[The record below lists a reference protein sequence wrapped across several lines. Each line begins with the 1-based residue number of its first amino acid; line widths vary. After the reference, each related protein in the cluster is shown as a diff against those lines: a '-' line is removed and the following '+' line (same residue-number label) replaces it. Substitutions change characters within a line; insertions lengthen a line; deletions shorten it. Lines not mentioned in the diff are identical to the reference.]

1 MQEEQKDK
9 ETPSDPP
16 RRNKRP
22 PAERESIWSVP
33 RRLRAWYA
41 GIFVT
46 EYLLFLALTI
56 WDEVVY
62 QTGDNAVQTI
72 LAVQR
77 GMSQNL
83 LQIAGSAYVILEVY
97 MLAEWLRERDQR
109 REQAAVERAEAE
121 AQRAEAEAQRAEQA
135 EAALQEARRERD
147 HQWRAWYWRQRAA
160 IQDGRPFDEPPP
172 GGPPGENGSDGL

>member
-1 MQEEQKDK
+1 MQEEQEYK

-72 LAVQR
+72 LAAQR

-121 AQRAEAEAQRAEQA
+121 AQRAEQA
-135 EAALQEARRERD
+135 EAALQKALREARQEAN
-147 HQWRAWYWRQRAA
+147 HKWRAWYWRQRAA
-160 IQDGRPFDEPPP
+160 FQDGRPFDEPPP
-172 GGPPGENGSDGL
+172 GGPYDENGADEP

>member
-1 MQEEQKDK
+1 MVNCQRNKRIRK
-9 ETPSDPP
+9 PSDPP

-121 AQRAEAEAQRAEQA
+121 AQRAEQA
-135 EAALQEARRERD
+135 EAALQKALREARQEAN
-147 HQWRAWYWRQRAA
+147 HQWRAWYWRQQAA

>member
-1 MQEEQKDK
+1 MLEEQEDK
-9 ETPSDPP
+9 ETPSAPP

-109 REQAAVERAEAE
+109 KEREAVERAEAE
-121 AQRAEAEAQRAEQA
+121 AQRAEAAM
-135 EAALQEARRERD
+135 RERD
-147 HQWRAWYWRQRAA
+147 HQWRAWYWRQQAA
-160 IQDGRPFDEPPP
+160 FQDGRPFDEPPP
-172 GGPPGENGSDGL
+172 GGPPGENGADEP

>member
-16 RRNKRP
+16 RRDKRP

-72 LAVQR
+72 LAAQR

-121 AQRAEAEAQRAEQA
+121 AQRAEQA
-135 EAALQEARRERD
+135 EAALQKALREARQEAN
-147 HQWRAWYWRQRAA
+147 HQWRAWYWRQQAA
-160 IQDGRPFDEPPP
+160 FQNGRPFDEPPP
-172 GGPPGENGSDGL
+172 GGPYDENGADEA

>member
-1 MQEEQKDK
+1 LPEEQEDK
-9 ETPSDPP
+9 ETPSAPP

-72 LAVQR
+72 LAAQR

-109 REQAAVERAEAE
+109 REQAAVERAERAE
-121 AQRAEAEAQRAEQA
+121 AEARQRAEAEAQRAE
-135 EAALQEARRERD
+135 AAMQELN
-147 HQWRAWYWRQRAA
+147 HQWRAWYWRQLAA
-160 IQDGRPFDEPPP
+160 FQDGRPFDEPPP
-172 GGPPGENGSDGL
+172 GGPYDENGTDEA

>member
-1 MQEEQKDK
+1 MQEEQKDQ
-9 ETPSDPP
+9 ETSSDPP
-16 RRNKRP
+16 RRDKRP

-72 LAVQR
+72 LAIQR
-77 GMSQNL
+77 GMSQTCCKSR
-83 LQIAGSAYVILEVY
+83 G
-97 MLAEWLRERDQR
+97 
-109 REQAAVERAEAE
+109 
-121 AQRAEAEAQRAEQA
+121 
-135 EAALQEARRERD
+135 ART
-147 HQWRAWYWRQRAA
+147 
-160 IQDGRPFDEPPP
+160 
-172 GGPPGENGSDGL
+172 

>member
-1 MQEEQKDK
+1 MREEQKDK
-9 ETPSDPP
+9 ETPSEPP

-121 AQRAEAEAQRAEQA
+121 ARQAAAEAQRAE
-135 EAALQEARRERD
+135 AARQELN
-147 HQWRAWYWRQRAA
+147 HKWRAWYWRQRAA
-160 IQDGRPFDEPPP
+160 FQNGRPFDEPPP
-172 GGPPGENGSDGL
+172 GGPYDENGADAP

>member
-1 MQEEQKDK
+1 MLEEQEDK

-109 REQAAVERAEAE
+109 KEREALERAEAEARRAEAE
-121 AQRAEAEAQRAEQA
+121 AQRAEA
-135 EAALQEARRERD
+135 ARRERD

-160 IQDGRPFDEPPP
+160 FQNGRPFDEPPP
-172 GGPPGENGSDGL
+172 GGPYGENGTDEA

>member
-1 MQEEQKDK
+1 MPGEQEDK
-9 ETPSDPP
+9 ETPSEPP

-121 AQRAEAEAQRAEQA
+121 ARQAAAEAQRAE
-135 EAALQEARRERD
+135 AARQELN

-160 IQDGRPFDEPPP
+160 FQNGRPFDEPPP
-172 GGPPGENGSDGL
+172 GGPYDENGSDEA

>member
-1 MQEEQKDK
+1 MPEEQKDQ

-72 LAVQR
+72 LAAQR

-109 REQAAVERAEAE
+109 REQAAVERAE
-121 AQRAEAEAQRAEQA
+121 RAEQA
-135 EAALQEARRERD
+135 EAEARQREEAARRELN
-147 HQWRAWYWRQRAA
+147 HQWRAWYWRQQAA
-160 IQDGRPFDEPPP
+160 FQNGRPFDEPPP
-172 GGPPGENGSDGL
+172 GGPFDENGADAP

>member
-1 MQEEQKDK
+1 MQEEQEDK
-9 ETPSDPP
+9 ETPSDPS
-16 RRNKRP
+16 RRDKRP

-121 AQRAEAEAQRAEQA
+121 ARQA
-135 EAALQEARRERD
+135 EAALRERD

-160 IQDGRPFDEPPP
+160 FQDGRPFDEPPP
-172 GGPPGENGSDGL
+172 GGPYDENGADEP

>member
-1 MQEEQKDK
+1 MTEEQKYK

-109 REQAAVERAEAE
+109 REQAAVERAE
-121 AQRAEAEAQRAEQA
+121 RAEQA
-135 EAALQEARRERD
+135 EAEARQREEAARRELN

-160 IQDGRPFDEPPP
+160 FQDGRPFDEPPP
-172 GGPPGENGSDGL
+172 GGPYDENGADEP

>member
-1 MQEEQKDK
+1 MQEEQEDK
-9 ETPSDPP
+9 ETPSEPP

-109 REQAAVERAEAE
+109 RDREAVERAEAE
-121 AQRAEAEAQRAEQA
+121 AQRAEA
-135 EAALQEARRERD
+135 ARREAN
-147 HQWRAWYWRQRAA
+147 HKWRAWYWRQRAA
-160 IQDGRPFDEPPP
+160 FQDGRPFDEPPP
-172 GGPPGENGSDGL
+172 GGPYGENGADEP

>member
-1 MQEEQKDK
+1 MQEEQEDK

-72 LAVQR
+72 LAAQR

-109 REQAAVERAEAE
+109 KEREAVERAEAE
-121 AQRAEAEAQRAEQA
+121 ARQAAAEAQRAE
-135 EAALQEARRERD
+135 AARQELN

-160 IQDGRPFDEPPP
+160 FQDGRPFDEPPP
-172 GGPPGENGSDGL
+172 GGPYDENGADEP

>member
-1 MQEEQKDK
+1 MPEEQKDQ

-109 REQAAVERAEAE
+109 REQAAVERAE
-121 AQRAEAEAQRAEQA
+121 RAEQA
-135 EAALQEARRERD
+135 EAEARQREEAARRELN

-160 IQDGRPFDEPPP
+160 FQDGRPFDEPPP
-172 GGPPGENGSDGL
+172 GGPYDENGADEP

>member
-1 MQEEQKDK
+1 MQEEQKDQ
-9 ETPSDPP
+9 ETLSDPP

-72 LAVQR
+72 LAAQR

-121 AQRAEAEAQRAEQA
+121 ARQAAAEAQRAE
-135 EAALQEARRERD
+135 AALRERD

-160 IQDGRPFDEPPP
+160 FQAGRPFDEPPP
-172 GGPPGENGSDGL
+172 GGPYDENGADEP

>member
-1 MQEEQKDK
+1 MQEEQEDK

-16 RRNKRP
+16 RRDKRP

-72 LAVQR
+72 LAAQR

-109 REQAAVERAEAE
+109 REQAAVERAE
-121 AQRAEAEAQRAEQA
+121 RAEAEARQRE
-135 EAALQEARRERD
+135 EAARRELN

-160 IQDGRPFDEPPP
+160 FQAGRPFDEPPP
-172 GGPPGENGSDGL
+172 GGPYDENGADEP

>member
-1 MQEEQKDK
+1 MLEEQEDK
-9 ETPSDPP
+9 ETPSAPP

-109 REQAAVERAEAE
+109 REQAAVERAE
-121 AQRAEAEAQRAEQA
+121 RAEQA
-135 EAALQEARRERD
+135 EAEARQREEAARRELN
-147 HQWRAWYWRQRAA
+147 HKWRAWYWRQRAA
-160 IQDGRPFDEPPP
+160 FQDGRPFDEPPP
-172 GGPPGENGSDGL
+172 GGPYGENGADEP

>member
-1 MQEEQKDK
+1 MPEEQKDK

-109 REQAAVERAEAE
+109 KEREAVERAEAE
-121 AQRAEAEAQRAEQA
+121 ARQA
-135 EAALQEARRERD
+135 EAALRERD

-172 GGPPGENGSDGL
+172 GGPYDENGADEP

>member
-1 MQEEQKDK
+1 MQEEQEDK
-9 ETPSDPP
+9 ETPSAPP

-109 REQAAVERAEAE
+109 REQAAVERAE
-121 AQRAEAEAQRAEQA
+121 RAEQA
-135 EAALQEARRERD
+135 EAEARQREEAARRELN
-147 HQWRAWYWRQRAA
+147 HKWRAWYWRQRAA
-160 IQDGRPFDEPPP
+160 FQDGRPFDEPPP
-172 GGPPGENGSDGL
+172 GGPYGENGADEP